1 MPSSVAAAIVTGTG
15 VPLEVREIVLPDPG
29 PGQVKVRLAAAGV
42 CHSDL
47 SLSNGTLRQ
56 PFPAVLGHEGSGW
69 VVSVGEGVSS
79 VAPGDPVVFNW
90 LPACRTCWF
99 CQHGEPYLC
108 EHAMDAQA
116 RPYAE
121 LTDGTPVY
129 AGMSTAAFG
138 EETVVSEAGLVRLP
152 DDVPVHEAAI
162 VGCAVLTGVG
172 AVINAARVQA
182 GDSVCVIGLGGVGLS
197 AVQGARLAGADAII
211 AVDTSPAKE
220 DIARKLGATHF
231 ILASKNTAREVRGLT
246 SGRGVDHAFEVVGR
260 SDTIRLAWNLARRGG
275 QVVVVGIGAK
285 DDMASFGALELFH
298 FARTLKGCVFGS
310 CDPERDAPKV
320 LSRVRS
326 GELNL
331 ADLISD
337 EIKLSDIPAAFEKML
352 NGVGARSL
360 VRFA

>member
-1 MPSSVAAAIVTGTG
+1 MPSSVAAAVVTGTG
-15 VPLEVREIVLPDPG
+15 APLEVREIVLPDPG
-29 PGQVKVRLAAAGV
+29 PGQVKVRLAAVGV

-69 VVSVGEGVSS
+69 VVSAGEDVSS

-99 CQHGEPYLC
+99 CEQGEPYLC
-108 EHAMDAQA
+108 EHAMDAQT

-121 LTDGTPVY
+121 LRDGTPVY

-172 AVINAARVQA
+172 AVINTARVQA

-197 AVQGARLAGADAII
+197 AVQGARLAGADPII

-220 DIARKLGATHF
+220 DIARKLGAAHF
-231 ILASKNTAREVRGLT
+231 ILASKNTAREVRAIT

-310 CDPERDAPKV
+310 CDPEQDVPRI
-320 LSRVRS
+320 LSHVRS
-326 GELNL
+326 GGLNL
-331 ADLISD
+331 ADLITD
-337 EIKLSDIPAAFEKML
+337 EIELPDIPAAFEQML
-352 NGVGARSL
+352 KGVGARSL